1 MKTLLQKI
9 PKQKLLI
16 LIVFCGLLPFMFSL
30 LNFNLKKN
38 SLDELNSSLEETKHL
53 AYIREK
59 KQAINMALRN
69 HNKDA
74 DHFYIDKHLE
84 TLTFLEPEIDHLHKL
99 VNNPNFAED
108 EVVKKRLEF
117 LTGPANSMI
126 FSEGVVQSHPLFQET
141 TETLVH
147 PVEVNNSNIQ
157 QILSHV
163 EGIEIGAFSPPSHNP
178 QLIILDFK
186 LDKKSLNEKNDV
198 FLLNMKLLKREFL

>member
-1 MKTLLQKI
+1 MPFFFAVIHFLSNK
-9 PKQKLLI
+9 
-16 LIVFCGLLPFMFSL
+16 GL
-30 LNFNLKKN
+30 
-38 SLDELNSSLEETKHL
+38 LDELKENLIEIRHL
-53 AYIREK
+53 SYMREK
-59 KQAINMALRN
+59 KQATNIALRN

-84 TLTFLEPEIDHLHKL
+84 TLTFLEPEVDHLYKI

-108 EVVKKRLEF
+108 EAVKKRLDF
-117 LTGPANSMI
+117 LTGSANSMI

-147 PVEVNNSNIQ
+147 PVEVNISNIQ

-163 EGIEIGAFSPPSHNP
+163 EGIEIGAFSPPPHYP